1 VRLPAVS
8 ARRLAHDPG
17 AAAYADAH
25 FPPPRTPWRDA
36 RWCAVDFELTGLDPR
51 RDEIISFGVIPIED
65 GRVQLGQAVSSLVR
79 PMRGLHEAAIP
90 VHGIRVADLAG
101 APSLTEALAGERGLI
116 HPLTGRG
123 LVFHVAAVDRPFLKR
138 ALQDHGLRLR
148 GPTVD
153 TEVLGRLW
161 LSERDGRLTRRLG
174 LGELASALGLPEE
187 HPHDALG
194 DALTTAQVFI
204 ALAAHLGARR
214 PETVGSLVRA
224 PQRLDAARMFEH
236 HAQA

>member
-1 VRLPAVS
+1 VRLPTVS
-8 ARRLAHDPG
+8 ARRPALDPE
-17 AAAYADAH
+17 AAAYAEAR
-25 FPPPRTPWRDA
+25 FPPRRTPWREA
-36 RWCAVDFELTGLDPR
+36 HWCAVDFELTGLDPR
-51 RDEIISFGVIPIED
+51 RDQIISFGAIPIEH
-65 GRVQLGQAVSSLVR
+65 GRVQLGQAVSGLVR
-79 PMRGLHEAAIP
+79 PTRELREAAIR
-90 VHGIRVADLAG
+90 VHGLRVADLAG
-101 APSLTEALAGERGLI
+101 APSLADALRSGQGLMSV
-116 HPLTGRG
+116 LTGRG

-138 ALQDHGLRLR
+138 ALRESGLRLR

-161 LSERDGRLTRRLG
+161 LFERDGRLRRRIG

-187 HPHDALG
+187 RPHDALG

-214 PETVGSLVRA
+214 PETVGSLVRT
-224 PQRLDAARMFEH
+224 PERLDAARLFEH